1 MKKQAILLF
10 STLMCMFAFM
20 SCSNEQPVH
29 LEMAPRG
36 NRPDENIDLSA
47 RIILIVKDNYFNKK
61 VANIKIKQLFCNRRC
76 CVFYGGIIT
85 GVI

>member
-29 LEMAPRG
+29 LEMDMDINPSG
-36 NRPDENIDLSA
+36 NRF
-47 RIILIVKDNYFNKK
+47 R
-61 VANIKIKQLFCNRRC
+61 
-76 CVFYGGIIT
+76 
-85 GVI
+85 